1 MNTQGSRRVPVD
13 GVLLLDKP
21 RGLTSNDA
29 LMRARRLLN
38 ARKAGHGGTL
48 DPMASGLLPVAFG
61 EATKFAG
68 HALEA
73 DKRYLA
79 EITFGLR
86 TATGDAEG
94 EVLERRGVEVDEARL
109 RAVLRRFTGP
119 IDQVPPMHSA
129 LKREGKP
136 LYAYAREGIEVER
149 AARRVLVRELDL
161 VALEGVDGVAPGEPG
176 SVRARV
182 RVTCSKGTYV
192 RTLAEDIG
200 AALGCGAHLSALR
213 RERVGALRVDDA
225 LTLEQ
230 LEAIEPR
237 SRQARLAPADFL
249 VSGLPLVRL
258 SPRLAERVLQGQRV
272 RLESPAARD
281 DQGPSGD
288 DQARSSDDQGPSSDD
303 QARSS
308 DDQAADPDR
317 GALVRVYCGDRLLGL
332 ARLDDGLLVAHRLV
346 STITE
351 AGVASTPPNLS
362 DESKQ

>member
-1 MNTQGSRRVPVD
+1 MNPQGSRRAQVD

-79 EITFGLR
+79 ELTFGVR
-86 TATGDAEG
+86 TDSGDAEG
-94 EVLERRGVEVDEARL
+94 EVVERRGVAVDEARL
-109 RAVLRRFTGP
+109 RAVLRQFTGA

-129 LKREGKP
+129 LKRDGKP

-149 AARRVLVRELDL
+149 AARRVFIRGLDL
-161 VALEGVDGVAPGEPG
+161 VSLEAPEGVVPGAPG
-176 SVRARV
+176 SMRARV

-200 AALGCGAHLSALR
+200 AALGCGAYLSALR
-213 RERVGALRVDDA
+213 REGVGTLRVDDA
-225 LTLEQ
+225 VTLEE

-237 SRQARLAPADFL
+237 SRQARLAPTDFL

-258 SPRLAERVLQGQRV
+258 SPKLAERVLQGQRV
-272 RLESPAARD
+272 RLESAATRD
-281 DQGPSGD
+281 DASANPEAGQ
-288 DQARSSDDQGPSSDD
+288 
-303 QARSS
+303 
-308 DDQAADPDR
+308 
-317 GALVRVYCGDRLLGL
+317 LVRVYCGDRLLGL
-332 ARLDDGLLVAHRLV
+332 ATLKDGLLVARRLV

-351 AGVASTPPNLS
+351 AGVGPTPPNLP